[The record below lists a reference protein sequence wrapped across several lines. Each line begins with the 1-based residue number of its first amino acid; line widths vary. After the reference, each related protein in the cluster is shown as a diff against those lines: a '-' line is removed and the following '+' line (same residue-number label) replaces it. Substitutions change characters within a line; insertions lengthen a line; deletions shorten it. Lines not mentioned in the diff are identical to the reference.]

1 MKTIM
6 WMQLFKNKTVFQ
18 QHIETIKKQMCGNDR
33 ECEVHWST
41 SPWRGNNRLIRAALA
56 HQSNASERTH
66 NMTVQMVLCKSKTR
80 GSLIR
85 EPDSRKQTMSFGHAI
100 YPCRQGAVGGWYRHS
115 RPSSGSIWW
124 CWWTD
129 RWAVRHS
136 AIFLSYFL
144 PQPLIWVRRL
154 ARKGHWLSPDI
165 QIRSAAS
172 TKGCAKHFFFYKCF
186 PIIWSVSIPS
196 MDLPRHEQK
205 STVSFFC
212 LFERNV
218 KHILVFW
225 YHKGNSHLTNT
236 STRLVEVLDVCFFPH
251 QQSTTTIHQF

>member
-6 WMQLFKNKTVFQ
+6 WMQLFENKTVFQ

-115 RPSSGSIWW
+115 RPSSGSIGW

-154 ARKGHWLSPDI
+154 AWKGHWLSPDI

-172 TKGCAKHFFFYKCF
+172 TKGCAKHFFFFTNVFQLYEVFLFCQW
-186 PIIWSVSIPS
+186 IYRD
-196 MDLPRHEQK
+196 MNK
-205 STVSFFC
+205 SPPFRSFAC
-212 LFERNV
+212 SKEM
-218 KHILVFW
+218 W
-225 YHKGNSHLTNT
+225 NT
-236 STRLVEVLDVCFFPH
+236 SLCFDIIKGTHTSLIPRPDW
-251 QQSTTTIHQF
+251 SKY

>member
-1 MKTIM
+1 MKTIV

-18 QHIETIKKQMCGNDR
+18 QHIGIIKKQMCRNDR
-33 ECEVHWST
+33 ECKVHCSM

-56 HQSNASERTH
+56 HQSNVSERTH

-85 EPDSRKQTMSFGHAI
+85 EADSREQTMSFGHAI

-115 RPSSGSIWW
+115 RPSSGSIRW

-144 PQPLIWVRRL
+144 PQPLISVRRL

-172 TKGCAKHFFFYKCF
+172 TKGCAKHILQMFSNNIKCF
-186 PIIWSVSIPS
+186 YSVNGFTKKWTEVHPVV
-196 MDLPRHEQK
+196 L
-205 STVSFFC
+205 
-212 LFERNV
+212 L
-218 KHILVFW
+218 LVRKKCET
-225 YHKGNSHLTNT
+225 HPC
-236 STRLVEVLDVCFFPH
+236 VLM
-251 QQSTTTIHQF
+251 S